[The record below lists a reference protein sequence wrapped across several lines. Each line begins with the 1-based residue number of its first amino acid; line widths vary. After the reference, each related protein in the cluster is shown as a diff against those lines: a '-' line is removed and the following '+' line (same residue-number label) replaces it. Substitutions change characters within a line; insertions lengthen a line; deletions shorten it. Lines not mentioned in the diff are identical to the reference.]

1 MDATTERY
9 RDLFRGMYTWI
20 SGLCDVEKGG
30 AIDEIHRYWAD
41 DARIVTFGRVKAAGI
56 EALRKHFEVFP
67 ELYEKVEVREPF
79 YTYLEA
85 EDRVVIEHDILIR
98 TRDDDHAVIAGEAG
112 REEFRV
118 TSIFTVLDGRITEMR
133 EVAAVKAGDD

>member
-1 MDATTERY
+1 MDATNERY

-20 SGLCDVEKGG
+20 SDLCDVEKGG

-56 EALRKHFEVFP
+56 EALWKHFEVFP

-85 EDRVVIEHDILIR
+85 GDRVVIEHDILIR
-98 TRDDDHAVIAGEAG
+98 TRDGDHVVIAGEAG

-118 TSIFTVLDGRITEMR
+118 TSIFSVLDGRITEMR
-133 EVAAVKAGDD
+133 EVAAVKAGED

>member
-1 MDATTERY
+1 MDTTERH
-9 RDLFRGMYTWI
+9 RALFHGMYTWI
-20 SGLCDVEKGG
+20 SDLCDAEKGG

-85 EDRVVIEHDILIR
+85 GDRVVIEHDILIR
-98 TRDDDHAVIAGEAG
+98 TRDGDHAVIAGEAG

-118 TSIFTVLDGRITEMR
+118 TSIFSVLDGRITEMR
-133 EVAAVKAGDD
+133 EVAVVKAGDD

>member
-1 MDATTERY
+1 MDATNERY

-20 SGLCDVEKGG
+20 SDLCDVEKGG

-67 ELYEKVEVREPF
+67 GLYEKVEVREPF

-85 EDRVVIEHDILIR
+85 GDRVVIEHDILIR
-98 TRDDDHAVIAGEAG
+98 TRDGDHVVIAGEAG

-118 TSIFTVLDGRITEMR
+118 TSIFSVLDGRITEMR

>member
-20 SGLCDVEKGG
+20 SDLCDAEKGG

-85 EDRVVIEHDILIR
+85 GDRVVIEHDILIR
-98 TRDDDHAVIAGEAG
+98 TRDGDHAVIAGEAG

-118 TSIFTVLDGRITEMR
+118 TSISSVLDGRITEMR

>member
-20 SGLCDVEKGG
+20 SDLCDAEKGG

-79 YTYLEA
+79 CTYLEA
-85 EDRVVIEHDILIR
+85 GDRVVIEHDILIG
-98 TRDDDHAVIAGEAG
+98 TRDGDHAVIAGEAG

-118 TSIFTVLDGRITEMR
+118 TSIFSVLDGRITEMR